1 MSSLQGLA
9 ILYVLKLADIEQVN
23 IVENIAILLS
33 HMMIEAQNC
42 NDQNDSLLIHLN
54 IAKLAAEARILNNLF
69 FFRIT
74 EQTSFAEAP
83 C

>member
-1 MSSLQGLA
+1 M
-9 ILYVLKLADIEQVN
+9 YVLKWADIEQVN
-23 IVENIAILLS
+23 IVENIAILS
-33 HMMIEAQNC
+33 HMMMEAQTC
-42 NDQNDSLLIHLN
+42 NNQNDSLLIHLN